1 MYLPEI
7 PPSGGTKIG
16 EPADRSPTSSFRH
29 LRQNKEA
36 GVENGRNTEVAQLIE
51 DALPLVKHVMYQV
64 SVRFPRHVDREE
76 LVRAGVLG
84 LVQAAHRYDATKG
97 VNFNHYAAQR
107 IRGAILDAV
116 RTTDWAP
123 RSVRRAGRT
132 VEAASDKLANDLGR
146 TPTTTELAAE
156 LGMTP
161 AALGEL
167 QHQLARTV
175 VLGLEMVVSEVEGD
189 DEEVLLKGT
198 IPDADRGPDEELVD
212 RELHAYL
219 RDAVDVLPERHRLVI
234 RGYFF
239 EGRTSEELAEEIGVT
254 VSRVSQ
260 LRTEAFGMIRDGLAA
275 QYRDSE
281 TEELAP
287 ATGHESKRAAS
298 RRSAYTAAIAT
309 KSTWRSRLDQRSP
322 ASSRRAAQVAV

>member
-1 MYLPEI
+1 VET
-7 PPSGGTKIG
+7 G
-16 EPADRSPTSSFRH
+16 
-29 LRQNKEA
+29 QNPQ
-36 GVENGRNTEVAQLIE
+36 VAKLIE
-51 DALPLVKHVMYQV
+51 DGLPLVKHVMYQV

-84 LVQAAHRYDATKG
+84 LVQAAHRYDPDKG

-116 RTTDWAP
+116 RSIDWAP
-123 RSVRRAGRT
+123 RSVRRSGRT
-132 VEAASDKLANDLGR
+132 IEAASDKLANDLGR
-146 TPTTTELAAE
+146 MPTTVELAAE

-161 AALGEL
+161 AALAGV
-167 QHQLARTV
+167 QHQLSRTV

-198 IPDADRGPDEELVD
+198 VPDAAHGPDEELVN

-219 RDAVDVLPERHRLVI
+219 HDAVDVLPERHRLVI

-239 EGRTSEELAEEIGVT
+239 EGRTSEELAAEIGVT

-260 LRTEAFGMIRDGLAA
+260 LRTEAFAMIREGLAA
-275 QYRDSE
+275 QYHDPAVDE
-281 TEELAP
+281 VAP
-287 ATGHESKRAAS
+287 AVASESKSAAS
-298 RRSAYTAAIAT
+298 RRGAYAAAIAARR
-309 KSTWRSRLDQRSP
+309 TWRSRLDADLGRS
-322 ASSRRAAQVAV
+322 RTAAETAV

>member
-1 MYLPEI
+1 MGGSFLHPLLPTF
-7 PPSGGTKIG
+7 PG
-16 EPADRSPTSSFRH
+16 E
-29 LRQNKEA
+29 KEA
-36 GVENGRNTEVAQLIE
+36 GQLNSQNAQNAQHAQNTEVAQLIE
-51 DALPLVKHVMYQV
+51 DTLPLVRHVMYQV

-76 LVRAGVLG
+76 LARAGVLG

-116 RTTDWAP
+116 RSTDWAP

-156 LGMTP
+156 VGMTP

-189 DEEVLLKGT
+189 DESVVLMGT
-198 IPDADRGPDEELVD
+198 IADPGRGPDEELVD

-219 RDAVDVLPERHRLVI
+219 RDAVDVLPARHRLII

-239 EGRTSEELAEEIGVT
+239 EGRTSEELAAALGVT
-254 VSRVSQ
+254 VSRISQ
-260 LRTEAFGMIRDGLAA
+260 LRTEAFGMIREGLDA
-275 QYRDSE
+275 QYRDPDA
-281 TEELAP
+281 EEMAP
-287 ATGHESKRAAS
+287 AIGNESKRSAS
-298 RRSAYTAAIAT
+298 GRSAYAAAIAV
-309 KSTWRSRLDQRSP
+309 KSTWRSRLDTPAPDRS
-322 ASSRRAAQVAV
+322 AAFMAV

>member
-1 MYLPEI
+1 LSI
-7 PPSGGTKIG
+7 Q
-16 EPADRSPTSSFRH
+16 D
-29 LRQNKEA
+29 
-36 GVENGRNTEVAQLIE
+36 GRKTEVAQLIE

-97 VNFNHYAAQR
+97 VNFNHFAAQR

-116 RTTDWAP
+116 RSTDWAP
-123 RSVRRAGRT
+123 RSVRRVGRT
-132 VEAASDKLANDLGR
+132 VEAASDKLANNLGR

-156 LGMTP
+156 LGMTS
-161 AALGEL
+161 AALAEI

-189 DEEVLLKGT
+189 DEEVVLKGT
-198 IPDADRGPDEELVD
+198 LPDPGRGPDEELVD

-234 RGYFF
+234 QGYFF
-239 EGRTSEELAEEIGVT
+239 EGRTSEELAAEIGVT

-260 LRTEAFGMIRDGLAA
+260 LRSEAFAMIREGLAA
-275 QYRDSE
+275 QYRDPD
-281 TEELAP
+281 TEEEPAP
-287 ATGHESKRAAS
+287 ANRTESKRSAA
-298 RRSAYTAAIAT
+298 RRGAYAAAIAT
-309 KSTWRSRLDQRSP
+309 KSTFRSRLDAP
-322 ASSRRAAQVAV
+322 AQARTSGQIAV

>member
-1 MYLPEI
+1 VEIGQNPELA
-7 PPSGGTKIG
+7 K
-16 EPADRSPTSSFRH
+16 
-29 LRQNKEA
+29 
-36 GVENGRNTEVAQLIE
+36 LIE

-84 LVQAAHRYDATKG
+84 LVQAADRYDPTKG

-116 RTTDWAP
+116 RSTDWAP
-123 RSVRRAGRT
+123 RSVRRSGRAI
-132 VEAASDKLANDLGR
+132 EAAGDKLANDLGR
-146 TPTTTELAAE
+146 LPTTAELSAE

-161 AALGEL
+161 QALGQL

-175 VLGLEMVVSEVEGD
+175 VLGLEIVVSEADGG

-198 IPDADRGPDEELVD
+198 VPDPGDGPDEELID

-234 RGYFF
+234 QGYFF
-239 EGRTSEELAEEIGVT
+239 EGRTSEELAAEIGVT
-254 VSRVSQ
+254 ISRVSQ
-260 LRTEAFGMIRDGLAA
+260 LRTEAFGMIREGLAA
-275 QYRDSE
+275 QYRDPDAEVAPVVAESE
-281 TEELAP
+281 
-287 ATGHESKRAAS
+287 RAAS
-298 RRSAYTAAIAT
+298 RRSAYASAIAAR
-309 KSTWRSRLDQRSP
+309 STWRSRLDSDPARSLP
-322 ASSRRAAQVAV
+322 STQMAG